1 MLMLD
6 AIGGEIHDE
15 INSTAQK
22 CMCDNRPPRR
32 VSFCSLNNKLTLQMH
47 VFNKIYDLNKRPS
60 QPRTATTAKKIK
72 SKNAS
77 KQLCTKRGPSFILIR
92 AELQGTCE

>member
-6 AIGGEIHDE
+6 GIGGEIHDE

-47 VFNKIYDLNKRPS
+47 VFNKIYDLNIRPS
-60 QPRTATTAKKIK
+60 RPRTARMAKK

-92 AELQGTCE
+92 AELFGS